1 MMQEQKMAGLPALS
15 PQELEAKIQNSD
27 VPVLVEF
34 GAPWC
39 APCKQI
45 DPILLN
51 LAATFAGKIEIVT
64 IDVDQS
70 PELAMKFGVMG
81 VPTLILFQN
90 GDPVKRL
97 TGFRPQKVIEKE
109 FFRNL

>member
-1 MMQEQKMAGLPALS
+1 MASLPTLS
-15 PQELEAKIQNSD
+15 TNELEEKIQNSA

-34 GAPWC
+34 GTPWC
-39 APCKQI
+39 SPCKQI

-51 LAATFAGKIEIVT
+51 LAAVYAGKIEIYT
-64 IDVDQS
+64 IDVDQA

-81 VPTLILFQN
+81 VPTLILFQD
-90 GDPVKRL
+90 GEPAKRL

-109 FFRNL
+109 FFGNL

>member
-1 MMQEQKMAGLPALS
+1 MASLPNLS
-15 PQELEAKIQNSD
+15 TKELEEKIHNSD
-27 VPVLVEF
+27 APVLVEF

-39 APCKQI
+39 GPCKQI

-51 LAATFAGKIEIVT
+51 LASVYAGKIEVFT
-64 IDVDQS
+64 IDVDQA

-81 VPTLILFQN
+81 VPTLILFQ
-90 GDPVKRL
+90 GGEASKRL

-109 FFRNL
+109 FFGNL

>member
-1 MMQEQKMAGLPALS
+1 MMQEHTMASLPALS
-15 PQELEAKIQNSD
+15 TKELDDKIQNSK

-51 LAATFAGKIEIVT
+51 LAAEYAGKIEIYT
-64 IDVDQS
+64 IDVDQT
-70 PELAMKFGVMG
+70 PELAMKYGVMG
-81 VPTLILFQN
+81 VPTLILFQD
-90 GDPVKRL
+90 GEASKRL

-109 FFRNL
+109 FFGNL

>member
-1 MMQEQKMAGLPALS
+1 MASLPALS
-15 PQELEAKIQNSD
+15 TEEFDDKIQNSD
-27 VPVLVEF
+27 GPVLVEF

-51 LAATFAGKIEIVT
+51 LAAAYAGKIEIYT

-70 PELAMKFGVMG
+70 PDLAMKFGVMG

-97 TGFRPQKVIEKE
+97 TGFRPQKAIERK
-109 FFRNL
+109 FFRHL

>member
-1 MMQEQKMAGLPALS
+1 MAGLPALS
-15 PQELEAKIQNSD
+15 TAEFEARIQNSD
-27 VPVLVEF
+27 IPILVEF

-51 LAATFAGKIEIVT
+51 LAAAYAGKIEIVT

-70 PELAMKFGVMG
+70 PELAMTFGVMG
-81 VPTLILFQN
+81 VTTLILFQN
-90 GDPVKRL
+90 GDAVKRL
-97 TGFRPQKVIEKE
+97 TGFRPQKAIEKE

>member
-1 MMQEQKMAGLPALS
+1 MASLPTLS
-15 PQELEAKIQNSD
+15 TTELEAKIHNSD
-27 VPVLVEF
+27 IPVLVEF

-39 APCKQI
+39 GPCKQI

-51 LAATFAGKIEIVT
+51 LSAEYAGKIEVFT
-64 IDVDQS
+64 IDVDQA

-81 VPTLILFQN
+81 VPTLILFKD
-90 GDPVKRL
+90 GEASKRL

-109 FFRNL
+109 FFGNL

>member
-1 MMQEQKMAGLPALS
+1 MANLPSLS
-15 PQELEAKIQNSD
+15 NPEFDDKIENSE

-51 LAATFAGKIEIVT
+51 LAADYGEKVEIYT
-64 IDVDQS
+64 IDVDQA

-81 VPTLILFQN
+81 VPTLILFRDGQ
-90 GDPVKRL
+90 PVKRI

-109 FFRNL
+109 FFSNLDD

>member
-1 MMQEQKMAGLPALS
+1 MASLPTLS
-15 PQELEAKIQNSD
+15 TTELEAKIHNSEI
-27 VPVLVEF
+27 PVLVEF

-51 LAATFAGKIEIVT
+51 LADVYAGKIDIFTV
-64 IDVDQS
+64 DVDQA

-81 VPTLILFQN
+81 VPTLILFQD

-97 TGFRPQKVIEKE
+97 TGFRPQKAIEKE
-109 FFRNL
+109 FFSHL